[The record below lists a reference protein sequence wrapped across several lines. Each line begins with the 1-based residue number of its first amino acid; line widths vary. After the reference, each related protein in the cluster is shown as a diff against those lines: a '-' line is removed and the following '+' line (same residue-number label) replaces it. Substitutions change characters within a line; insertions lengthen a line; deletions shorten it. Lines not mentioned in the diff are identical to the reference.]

1 MMRRESVGE
10 GDGEGESDGG
20 YSQSQLG
27 ISFDGRGA
35 LSDMRGKDPIGIQYA
50 GLSQPPQRR
59 VSQNHDK
66 SDNSPPEI

>member
-1 MMRRESVGE
+1 MRRESSGE
-10 GDGEGESDGG
+10 GEGESDGG

-35 LSDMRGKDPIGIQYA
+35 LSEMRNKDSMGNQYV

-59 VSQNHDK
+59 TSQNHDK
-66 SDNSPPEI
+66 SDTSPPDM